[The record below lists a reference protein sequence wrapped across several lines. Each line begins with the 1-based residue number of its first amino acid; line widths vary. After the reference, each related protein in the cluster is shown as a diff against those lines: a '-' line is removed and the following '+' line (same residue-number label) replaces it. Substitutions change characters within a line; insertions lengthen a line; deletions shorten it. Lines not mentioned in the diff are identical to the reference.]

1 MRETSSIERGSIV
14 ALELFQ
20 FFQKELPTRADADP
34 DSLMVLA
41 YSMKLNA
48 KKMKKLEKEYTIIK
62 TKEQEEMVELRVST
76 SVENLSYDVRTLLI
90 FQTSFLIRDYGQRIV
105 FCANVSNCWKP
116 NRVNSLIG

>member
-1 MRETSSIERGSIV
+1 MLVISLLR
-14 ALELFQ
+14 FQ

-62 TKEQEEMVELRVST
+62 TKEQEEMVELRVP
-76 SVENLSYDVRTLLI
+76 LL
-90 FQTSFLIRDYGQRIV
+90 F
-105 FCANVSNCWKP
+105 A
-116 NRVNSLIG
+116 